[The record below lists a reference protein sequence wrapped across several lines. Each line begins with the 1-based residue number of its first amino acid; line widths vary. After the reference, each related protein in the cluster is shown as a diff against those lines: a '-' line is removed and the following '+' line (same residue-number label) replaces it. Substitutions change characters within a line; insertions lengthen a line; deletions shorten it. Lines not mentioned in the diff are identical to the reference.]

1 MATQDNYEIPVFLIQ
16 GFLDSGKTTF
26 ISETIDAGQFDE
38 AQKKLLIVLEEGEV
52 EYDDKLIKKHGIDV
66 VVLSK
71 DEFNTNKLEQLEKQ
85 YSPWLVIVEYNGMWE
100 TALIDNMK
108 MPFGWRIYQ
117 RIVLFNAQTFQ
128 LMWNNMKGL
137 GTDAVKT
144 SEMIVFNRCA
154 KGMDLGS
161 YRRSVKVLN
170 PAAQIIF
177 EDTNGEM
184 VSIAEQLPYDLNADV
199 IEVDDEDYGIFY
211 MDMNERPQMYHNK
224 RVRFK
229 AQAYIGK
236 KFMKSTFAPGR
247 RAMTCCADDIAFIGY
262 IADYPKA
269 NELENKSWIMC
280 EATVK
285 YEFSMA
291 YKKKGPVYHD
301 VVVSPAEPAANELVY
316 F

>member
-1 MATQDNYEIPVFLIQ
+1 MATQENYEIPIFLIQ

-26 ISETIDAGQFDE
+26 ISETIAAGQFDE
-38 AQKKLLIVLEEGEV
+38 AQKKLVIILEEGET
-52 EYDDKLIKKHGIDV
+52 EYDEKLMKKHGMDV

-71 DEFNTNKLEQLEKQ
+71 DEFNATKLEQLDKQ
-85 YSPWLVIVEYNGMWE
+85 YDPWLVIIEYNGMWE
-100 TALIDNMK
+100 SSIIDNMK

-137 GTDAVKT
+137 GTDAVKEA
-144 SEMIVFNRCA
+144 EMIVFNRCET
-154 KGMDLGS
+154 GMNLGS

-177 EDTNGEM
+177 ENTSGDM
-184 VSIAEQLPYDLNADV
+184 VSIAEQLPYDIDAPV
-199 IEVDDEDYGIFY
+199 IEVEDEDYGIFY
-211 MDMNERPQMYHNK
+211 MDMNERPQIYHNK

-229 AQAYIGK
+229 AQAFVGK
-236 KFMKSTFAPGR
+236 KFKKGTFAPGR

-262 IADYPKA
+262 ICDYPNA
-269 NELENKSWIMC
+269 DEIENKSWITF

-291 YKKKGPVYHD
+291 YRKKGPVYHD
-301 VVVSPAEPAANELVY
+301 AVVSPAEPAAQELVY